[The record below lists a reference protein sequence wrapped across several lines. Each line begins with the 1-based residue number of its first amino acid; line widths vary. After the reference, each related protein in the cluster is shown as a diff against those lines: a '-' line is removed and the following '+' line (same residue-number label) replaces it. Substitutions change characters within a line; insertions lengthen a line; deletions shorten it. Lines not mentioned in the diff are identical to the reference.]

1 MTGSGHGEEELVVTA
16 GTALSRQELAQRPG
30 EGASEWLQTGSL
42 HSACCAASRPTPAF
56 PGLQPRGGSGPGL
69 LRGHLGLSWGADF
82 EKQAPTLSK
91 RPNSQM
97 SCSRALV
104 LMAMVKRT

>member
-1 MTGSGHGEEELVVTA
+1 MTGRGHDEEELVVTA
-16 GTALSRQELAQRPG
+16 GTAFSRQELAQRPG
-30 EGASEWLQTGSL
+30 EGASERLQTGSL
-42 HSACCAASRPTPAF
+42 HSACCAASRR
-56 PGLQPRGGSGPGL
+56 LQPRGGSGPGL
-69 LRGHLGLSWGADF
+69 LRGRLGLSWGSDF